1 MRFGTLDGMKVVSLD
16 AKNVGEVT
24 GIEIDEKKW
33 MITHIHIEL
42 TDDAMKELEFKK
54 PFIGKIIICVP
65 VGFIKKVGDVI
76 SLTRNLEGLRRIPEC
91 R

>member
-1 MRFGTLDGMKVVSLD
+1 MKFGTLDGMKVVSLD

-42 TDDAMKELEFKK
+42 TDDAMKELDFKK

-65 VGFIKKVGDVI
+65 VGYINQVGDVI

>member
-1 MRFGTLDGMKVVSLD
+1 MKFGTLDGMKVVSLD

-33 MITHIHIEL
+33 IITHIHIEL
-42 TDDAMKELEFKK
+42 SDDALDELKFKK
-54 PFIGKIIICVP
+54 PFIGKITICLP
-65 VGFIKKVGDVI
+65 VGFINKVGDVI
-76 SLTRNLEGLRRIPEC
+76 SLSRTVEGLRRIPEC

>member
-1 MRFGTLDGMKVVSLD
+1 MKFGTLDGMRVVSLD

-33 MITHIHIEL
+33 TITHIHIEL
-42 TDDAMKELEFKK
+42 TDDAMKELEFRK

-65 VGFIKKVGDVI
+65 VGYINKVGDVI
-76 SLTRNLEGLRRIPEC
+76 SLSRNLEGLRRIPEC